1 MKGVLSTVAASALL
15 LAAMLGAPWLLFVG
29 EPAFAQIDIR
39 NDGGY
44 VGRARDI
51 LDCRGG
57 LRCSVDAG
65 VAYLTSPA
73 SSGSSGVAPVARCDT
88 PGTALGWDGGA
99 YFCADEVKAGSCSA
113 GQFVTAISNSAV
125 PTCSGAPNSFLE
137 ATQTAVRSSNL
148 AASDHVPF
156 DSVRVSGGSLIT
168 LDTTTTYTTT
178 QNVASLGR
186 VTLTGGHTYRI
197 VFSVSF
203 CDFSGSGG
211 YVNLALWNS
220 TANAIIGQA
229 AHALPASGA
238 NNFGG
243 NGTLLAYFT
252 PGSDTRIEVKITAV
266 NALAA
271 LGVVS
276 TGANHFPTMLIESLN

>member
-1 MKGVLSTVAASALL
+1 MPS
-15 LAAMLGAPWLLFVG
+15 
-29 EPAFAQIDIR
+29 
-39 NDGGY
+39 
-44 VGRARDI
+44 
-51 LDCRGG
+51 
-57 LRCSVDAG
+57 
-65 VAYLTSPA
+65 
-73 SSGSSGVAPVARCDT
+73 ARCDT
-88 PGTALGWDGGA
+88 PGTSLGWDGGA

-125 PTCSGAPNSFLE
+125 PTCSASPSYLE

-168 LDTTTTYTTT
+168 LDTTTLYTTT
-178 QNVASLGR
+178 QNVASMGR
-186 VTLTGGHTYRI
+186 VTLKGGHTYRI

-211 YVNLALWNS
+211 YVNWALWNS
-220 TANAIIGQA
+220 TANTLIGQE
-229 AHALPASGA
+229 AHSFPASQTS

-252 PGSDTRIEVKITAV
+252 PGSDTLIEIKITAV
-266 NALAA
+266 NALASI
-271 LGVVS
+271 GVGS
-276 TGANHFPTMLIESLN
+276 TSHFPTMLIESLN